1 VKCREHRDARGKVL
15 SLLLNWLLRGLTI
28 IAGVIA
34 VTLVWPIARAAWVG
48 QPADA
53 VIETRRGDR
62 QVTMAEYRAAIDA
75 ETRAIEIDPT
85 APRYLI
91 RSYLLATAALLRT
104 NPVDAATR
112 NDWLRRARADMV
124 TGLAGSPARG
134 IDWLRAGVVQL
145 ALDGPSPML
154 VALLSTSL
162 EMARHVPQTF
172 EVRLRLILD
181 CWPLLNDRQKEY
193 LRRYVVMTWRESK
206 GDRRF
211 FAYTSSSEADYL
223 IINWLLREE
232 PGALQE
238 FAELIRKVPRE

>member
-1 VKCREHRDARGKVL
+1 M
-15 SLLLNWLLRGLTI
+15 RGLTI
-28 IAGVIA
+28 IAGVVA

-53 VIETRRGDR
+53 IVDTMRGDR
-62 QVTMAEYRAAIDA
+62 RVTLQDLRAGIAA
-75 ETRAIEIDPT
+75 ETRAIAIDPT

-91 RSYLLATAALLRT
+91 RSDLLATAALSRT
-104 NPVDAATR
+104 LELDKATR
-112 NDWLRRARADMV
+112 ADWLRRARADLV

-145 ALDGPSPML
+145 ALEGASPMV

-162 EMARHVPQTF
+162 DMAQRVPQTF
-172 EVRLRLILD
+172 ESRLRLILD

-193 LRRYVVMTWRESK
+193 LRRYVVMTWRQSR

-211 FAYTSSSEADYL
+211 FAYTSYSEADYL
-223 IINWLLREE
+223 IIAWLLRDE
-232 PGALQE
+232 PGAVQE
-238 FAELIRKVPRE
+238 FADLVRRVAKE

>member
-1 VKCREHRDARGKVL
+1 M
-15 SLLLNWLLRGLTI
+15 RGLTI

-53 VIETRRGDR
+53 VVETRRGDR
-62 QVTMAEYRAAIDA
+62 KVTMAEYRAAIDA
-75 ETRAIEIDPT
+75 ETRAIAIDPT

-91 RSYLLATAALLRT
+91 RSFLLATVALSRT
-104 NPVDAATR
+104 DPVDAATR
-112 NDWLRRARADMV
+112 TEWLRRSRADLV

-145 ALDGPSPML
+145 ALDGASPTL

-162 EMARHVPQTF
+162 DMARRVPETF

-223 IINWLLREE
+223 IITWLLREE
-232 PGALQE
+232 PGAMQE
-238 FAELIRKVPRE
+238 FADLVRRVSKE

>member
-1 VKCREHRDARGKVL
+1 M
-15 SLLLNWLLRGLTI
+15 NWLLRGLTI
-28 IAGVIA
+28 IAGIIA
-34 VTLVWPIARAAWVG
+34 VTMVWPIARAAWVG

-53 VIETRRGDR
+53 VVETRRGDR
-62 QVTMAEYRAAIDA
+62 RVTMAEYRAAIDA

-91 RSYLLATAALLRT
+91 RSDLLATAALSRT

-112 NDWLRRARADMV
+112 TDWLRRARADLV

-145 ALDGPSPML
+145 ALEGASPMV

-162 EMARHVPQTF
+162 DMARRVPQTF
-172 EVRLRLILD
+172 EARLRLILD

-193 LRRYVVMTWRESK
+193 LRHYVVMTWRESK

-211 FAYTSSSEADYL
+211 FAYSSYSEADYL
-223 IINWLLREE
+223 IIAWLLRDE
-232 PGALQE
+232 PGAAQE
-238 FAELIRKVPRE
+238 FAELVRKVPRE